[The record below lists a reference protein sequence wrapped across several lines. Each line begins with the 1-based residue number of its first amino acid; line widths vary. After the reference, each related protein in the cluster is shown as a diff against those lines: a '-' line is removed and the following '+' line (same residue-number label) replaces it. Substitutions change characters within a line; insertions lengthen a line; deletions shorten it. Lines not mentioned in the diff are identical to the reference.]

1 MDASICV
8 LWFDGSKTL
17 CQYLQ
22 ILLTGIAS
30 KILHFDH
37 EAFEKIYQLL
47 LYVRRIKQQMNGSTK
62 YLIDPPQEH
71 GSWSGRYSLFIRNS
85 GRILSNL

>member
-1 MDASICV
+1 MRASV
-8 LWFDGSKTL
+8 YYGLTAQKHFVNEDS
-17 CQYLQ
+17 
-22 ILLTGIAS
+22 TGIAS